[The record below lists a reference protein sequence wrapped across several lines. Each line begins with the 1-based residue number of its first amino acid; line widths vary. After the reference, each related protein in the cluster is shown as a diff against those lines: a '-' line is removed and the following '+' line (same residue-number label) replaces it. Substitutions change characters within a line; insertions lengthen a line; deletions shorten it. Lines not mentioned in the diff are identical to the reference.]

1 MTILNILN
9 YLAQLFQKIDSIK
22 GYESSWR

>member
-22 GYESSWR
+22 GYESS